1 MSNVRPASRPED
13 LRRAASAKRGRL
25 SGGSLLAIAAIM
37 GCAVAGVSTS
47 AMADTAAAAQPSG
60 SPADA
65 ASAVAPDA
73 AGGVSSTVTGPIAT
87 AQAAPTAVS
96 ADQVAVD
103 ADSSAPPP
111 YTVGAVDKWLG
122 DNPFTRF
129 TRYYELEM
137 GHNAAPTDPNAPPG
151 AKPGWPASPQ
161 TTPPMPFTDWPY
173 GGTTNLGDN
182 RTASAD
188 SPFMVA
194 IEHTGLGQA
203 LNATGIQVY
212 GWVDVGGNL
221 SSVAK
226 TACGSSAGAQ
236 GGCNFNVNSPA
247 AYDYNANTVQLDQA
261 VLYIE
266 RTPDTVQTDH
276 IDWGFRLSAI
286 YGTDYHYT
294 TSYGLAS
301 YQLLNHNYLYGY
313 DFPMLYFEVYDPHI
327 MQGLLVRVG
336 RYISL
341 PDIEAQLA
349 PNNYMYTHSIT
360 YTFDNYTNEGIQ
372 ASLAVTK
379 NVIVQLGVTIG
390 TEAVF
395 WHDGEREA
403 NPIFGNPLNVLFP
416 GKTFLKDPGAKPS
429 VTGCLRFDD
438 FANSDLN
445 LCADAINDGTW
456 GYNNLQWF
464 GFTFYHKFSSRF
476 HVSAEVYDMYEKN
489 VPNLNNPTVQALNTQ
504 FGADGGTPFG
514 APYILFNNPTEAQ
527 CSSATVL
534 KCSAPEYAFLTYWN
548 YQPSPLDN
556 ISLRLE
562 AYDDAA
568 GQRTG
573 FKTTYYDVGIGLQHW
588 LSPQIEMRPEFT
600 QYWSG
605 VPSFGNGTRKSA
617 SVLSGDIIL
626 HF

>member
-13 LRRAASAKRGRL
+13 LRRAVAAKRGRL

-37 GCAVAGVSTS
+37 GFAVAGVSTS

-65 ASAVAPDA
+65 ASAAV
-73 AGGVSSTVTGPIAT
+73 GGASSTVTGPIAT
-87 AQAAPTAVS
+87 AQAAPSAVAAS
-96 ADQVAVD
+96 STVVD
-103 ADSSAPPP
+103 TDAAAPTP
-111 YTVGAVDKWLG
+111 YTVGAVDKAIG
-122 DNPFTRF
+122 TNPIMRF
-129 TRYYELEM
+129 LHYYEVEM
-137 GHNAAPTDPNAPPG
+137 GQASGPTDPNAPP
-151 AKPGWPASPQ
+151 AERPGWPPIPQ
-161 TTPPMPFTDWPY
+161 STPPMPFTDWPY
-173 GGTTNLGDN
+173 GGTTSLGDN
-182 RTASAD
+182 HTASAD
-188 SPFMVA
+188 SPLMVA

-203 LNATGIQVY
+203 IGSAGIQVY

-226 TACGSSAGAQ
+226 TGCGNVVGEQ
-236 GGCNFNVNSPA
+236 GGCNYNVNSPA

-261 VLYIE
+261 VVYIE

-276 IDWGFRLSAI
+276 IDWGFRFSAI

-301 YQLLNHNYLYGY
+301 YQLLNHNALYGY
-313 DFPMLYFEVYDPHI
+313 DFPMVYFEIYDPKI
-327 MQGLLVRVG
+327 MDGLMIRVG

-372 ASLAVTK
+372 TTLAVTK
-379 NVIVQLGVTIG
+379 NVIVQLGVSIG
-390 TEAVF
+390 SEAAV
-395 WHDGEREA
+395 WHYNNNVA
-403 NPIFGNPLNVLFP
+403 NPAFGSPLNVLFP
-416 GKTFLKDPGAKPS
+416 GRTFPKDPGATPS
-429 VTGCLRFDD
+429 FTGCLRFDD
-438 FANSDLN
+438 FYNSDLN
-445 LCADAINDGTW
+445 LCADAINSGTW
-456 GYNNLQWF
+456 GYNNLQWY

-476 HVSAEVYDMYEKN
+476 HVSAEFYDMFEN
-489 VPNLNNPTVQALNTQ
+489 DVPNLNNPTVQALNTQ
-504 FGADGGTPFG
+504 FGTDGGTPFG
-514 APYILFNNPTEAQ
+514 APYILFNAPNEAQ
-527 CSSATVL
+527 CKSAVVL
-534 KCSAPEYAFLTYWN
+534 KCSAPEYAALTYWN

-562 AYDDAA
+562 AYNDAA

-573 FKTTYYDVGIGLQHW
+573 FKTVYYDVGIGLQHW

-605 VPSFGNGTRKSA
+605 IPSFGNGTRKSA
-617 SVLSGDIIL
+617 SILSGDIIL